1 MPRRAVPSCR
11 AAERWPPVLRWLA
24 GIPHRRRAMM
34 LDIVL
39 VQPLVALIIGVLI
52 LVMPRLLN
60 FLVAIYLIVV
70 GVTGL
75 WPHVL
80 H

>member
-1 MPRRAVPSCR
+1 MV
-11 AAERWPPVLRWLA
+11 
-24 GIPHRRRAMM
+24 

-39 VQPLVALIIGVLI
+39 VQPLVALIIGILI
-52 LVMPRLLN
+52 LVMPRLLS